1 MWQVARV
8 EAEACQ
14 RPDRS
19 RKPDLLVPLII
30 EIPAWFSVWL
40 RLYSRYRTVH
50 RFEADDWIMLVC
62 VIMNTPFLILG
73 HYIGISCFGVD
84 IWTVDADDLTQCL
97 KLFYIDES
105 FYVICL
111 SLAKLSI
118 LCFFLRIF
126 PNRVFRIITYSV
138 MIFIGMSTT
147 VFVFLQIF
155 QCSPIEYNWLGWKGT
170 FGSFRCLNVNTLVY
184 TAAGF
189 SIAQD
194 VIILVL
200 PLPLLFGLNMSWR
213 SKMGIMVMFS
223 LGIFILITSCI
234 RLQYIVHFAR
244 STNPTWDYTD
254 TLIWTGLEVSVSM
267 LVTSLPAIRMLV
279 NRVIPDVL
287 GTITSKYGFS
297 FNSKKQVSGDSTDL
311 RSGKYS
317 DATYSNSV
325 SGPSSRLAVPES
337 RFKLFRVG
345 GKGQVNE
352 SELELGDKLQGDVQ
366 TEIGATPS
374 SWRDDVADQD
384 RHNLSP
390 DEVARNRITSHMNR
404 AHSRELSHYLRHYA
418 NLSSRAASTP
428 WLKDI
433 SLDAMTIAAGGLGG
447 REFVIPFS
455 PPLAS
460 LADARSRVIAMDADA
475 RKALGIRDV
484 YVTAYEP
491 PRGFD
496 IVVFA
501 AVAVY
506 FLSYTTLAFVM
517 PGTPFWRV
525 LQAVF
530 PGGPRSYRWLVKA
543 IFWPVLGIHLG
554 EVWWMHRSRLVPH
567 GVDAGSLLWWQWIGT
582 TFFEGACAFM
592 RLDNVVAEKR
602 KEKAA
607 ASH

>member
-1 MWQVARV
+1 MWPELHPGASAFIGMWQSHELYVHLHRQVARV

-14 RPDRS
+14 RPVRS
-19 RKPDLLVPLII
+19 RKSDLLVPLII
-30 EIPAWFSVWL
+30 EVPAWFSVWL
-40 RLYSRYRTVH
+40 RLYSRYSIVH

-73 HYIGISCFGVD
+73 QHIGISCFGVD

-213 SKMGIMVMFS
+213 SKVGIVIMFS
-223 LGIFILITSCI
+223 LGVFILITSCI

-254 TLIWTGLEVSVSM
+254 TLIWTGLEVSVSL

-279 NRVIPDVL
+279 NRVVPDVL
-287 GTITSKYGFS
+287 GTLTSKYGFS
-297 FNSKKQVSGDSTDL
+297 FGSKKQASGDSTDL

-317 DATYSNSV
+317 DATYRNSV
-325 SGPSSRLAVPES
+325 SGLSGRPAVPES

-345 GKGQVNE
+345 GKGQMNE
-352 SELELGDKLQGDVQ
+352 SELELGDKLKGDVQ

-374 SWRDDVADQD
+374 SWRDAAADQD
-384 RHNLSP
+384 RH
-390 DEVARNRITSHMNR
+390 
-404 AHSRELSHYLRHYA
+404 
-418 NLSSRAASTP
+418 SSMES
-428 WLKDI
+428 
-433 SLDAMTIAAGGLGG
+433 
-447 REFVIPFS
+447 
-455 PPLAS
+455 
-460 LADARSRVIAMDADA
+460 
-475 RKALGIRDV
+475 
-484 YVTAYEP
+484 
-491 PRGFD
+491 
-496 IVVFA
+496 
-501 AVAVY
+501 
-506 FLSYTTLAFVM
+506 
-517 PGTPFWRV
+517 
-525 LQAVF
+525 
-530 PGGPRSYRWLVKA
+530 
-543 IFWPVLGIHLG
+543 GIHVHTTTTVDSESG
-554 EVWWMHRSRLVPH
+554 YVPQ
-567 GVDAGSLLWWQWIGT
+567 GRRPSQ
-582 TFFEGACAFM
+582 M
-592 RLDNVVAEKR
+592 
-602 KEKAA
+602 
-607 ASH
+607 